1 MKLRVSFK
9 KKDINF
15 VLPSIMESES
25 KKITPVYFFDDYS
38 AKELNESKVGRKG
51 LSLFRLK
58 DMDVPVPEFFVISTD
73 TFVEFMLKAFKDG
86 KDRILAKGRN
96 PENKEVEDMLLKT
109 EFPKEVL
116 DEILSAYTRL
126 SGFTDAWVSVRSSVC
141 FTADKD
147 VSFSGI
153 FSTELNV
160 RKYDELVQSV
170 KRIYAS
176 MFSDDVVAY
185 ASRMNIDLADAK
197 IAVVVQKMVQSEVAG
212 VVYTTDPITQD
223 KTKLSIEAVYGL
235 GDVISLGE
243 ITPDTYVLN
252 KRDLSTAEKHI
263 SPQEWMKVRTMR
275 KTAKGLMGV
284 EKIKISKNWSH
295 KQKLPDREMQEIA
308 KISLVIEDRGNEA
321 QNVEWVLSGGRFWVL
336 QNKPIRY
343 ISLSDGILKEGVYV
357 VRKNVREV
365 ILGFI
370 EKYKSKDEMVTSA
383 MTEAKKIVEKNN
395 DEEVKRLEKLI
406 VEAKKEV
413 DSKVPVPEVKQDD
426 FVISG
431 IGASFGKTTG
441 KVKIVSG
448 ATEKKY
454 TKDDILLI
462 KKYSSEME
470 SMILS
475 SGGIIM
481 ETGGLTSDTAIL
493 CREFNIPAVVGA
505 NGASTLLKE
514 GDWVRIDG
522 NAGTIYKSEKLATE
536 ETEVH
541 PVVDAYTKG
550 DLTGMESIEPAK
562 EEVKEE
568 LPPKDF
574 TLPPS
579 ATRVFSMVTDSSK
592 KMFEFVGDSHGLV
605 YIDLDKIMLEDGR
618 HPLQYVEDKKFVDY
632 TKKICEKV
640 LEYVKLAQ
648 GDEVVLTIGS
658 SKVREFRSL
667 VGGKKQENASVSAE
681 AFGAQHYINNPELL
695 IRVARIVRR
704 IRNVYKK
711 RNVSLG
717 IHAVMNG
724 DFMVEIK
731 KQLSGENLKRTSSF
745 KLYAVLDNP
754 SEIILADEIANA
766 RIDGIILNMPRIAM
780 QMQGFK
786 IEDTDAHYDLARHSV
801 FKVLDNL
808 LAEVKGKLSQVI
820 VVVEDS
826 KPLLRYCVRAGVY
839 GVSVLPEDI
848 KDARKAAADEE
859 GKIILGK

>member
-1 MKLRVSFK
+1 
-9 KKDINF
+9 
-15 VLPSIMESES
+15 MESES
-25 KKITPVYFFDDYS
+25 KKTVPVYFFDDYS
-38 AKELNESKVGRKG
+38 AKELSESKIGRKG
-51 LSLFRLK
+51 LSLFKLK
-58 DMDVPVPEFFVISTD
+58 DMDVPVPEFFVVSTD
-73 TFVEFMLKAFKDG
+73 TFVDFILKAFKDG
-86 KDRILAKGRN
+86 KERILAKGRN
-96 PENKEVEDMLLKT
+96 PENSEVEELLLKE
-109 EFPKEVL
+109 EFPKDVL

-141 FTADKD
+141 FTSDKN

-160 RKYDELVQSV
+160 RKYEELVQSI

-185 ASRMNIDLADAK
+185 ANRMNVDLADAK
-197 IAVVVQKMVQSEVAG
+197 ISVVVQKMVQSEVAG

-252 KRDLSTAEKHI
+252 KKDLSTAEKHI
-263 SPQEWMKVRTMR
+263 SPQEWMKVRTMKKAPR
-275 KTAKGLMGV
+275 GAVGI
-284 EKIKISKNWSH
+284 EKIKISNNWSH
-295 KQKLPDREMQEIA
+295 KQKLPDRDMQEIA
-308 KISLVIEDRGNEA
+308 KISLVIEDKGNEP

-343 ISLSDGILKEGVYV
+343 ISLSDGIIKEGVYI
-357 VRKNVREV
+357 VRKNVRET

-370 EKYKSKDEMVTSA
+370 EKYRSEDEMVSSA
-383 MTEAKKIVEKNN
+383 MTGAKKIVEKNN

-406 VEAKKEV
+406 VEAKKEL
-413 DSKVPVPEVKQDD
+413 DSKVQTSQVKKDD
-426 FVISG
+426 FIITG
-431 IGASFGKTTG
+431 IGASFGKSVG
-441 KVKIVSG
+441 KVRVVSE
-448 ATEKKY
+448 ATNKKY
-454 TKDDILLI
+454 SKEEILLI
-462 KKYSSEME
+462 KQYSSEME

-493 CREFNIPAVVGA
+493 CREFGLPAVVGA
-505 NGASTLLKE
+505 TGASSLLKE
-514 GDWVRIDG
+514 GDWVKIDG
-522 NAGTIYKSEKLATE
+522 NVGTVYKSEKLVGE
-536 ETEVH
+536 QVEVH

-550 DLTGMESIEPAK
+550 DLSGMESLKTPVTEN
-562 EEVKEE
+562 VKDER
-568 LPPKDF
+568 PPKDL

-579 ATRVFSMVTDSSK
+579 ATRVFSMAMGSSDK
-592 KMFEFVGDSHGLV
+592 LFDFVGDSHGLV

-632 TKKICEKV
+632 TKKICEKI
-640 LEYVKLAQ
+640 LGYVNLAE
-648 GDEVVLTIGS
+648 GNEVIITIGS
-658 SKVREFRSL
+658 SKVKEFRSL
-667 VGGKKQENASVSAE
+667 VGGKKQENKSVSAD
-681 AFGAQHYINNPELL
+681 ALGALHYINNPELL
-695 IRVARIVRR
+695 TRVARIVRR

-717 IHAVMNG
+717 IHSVMNQ
-724 DFMVEIK
+724 DYMVEIK
-731 KQLSGENLKRTSSF
+731 KQLSGEKLKRTSSF
-745 KLYAVLDNP
+745 KIYAVLDNP
-754 SEIILADEIANA
+754 SEIILADEIVGAK
-766 RIDGIILNMPRIAM
+766 IDGIVLNMPRIAM

-786 IEDTDAHYDLARHSV
+786 IEDTDAKYDLARHSI

-808 LAEVKGKLSQVI
+808 LVEVKGLLNQII
-820 VVVEDS
+820 VVVENS

-839 GVSVLPEDI
+839 GVAVLPEDI
-848 KDARKAAADEE
+848 KGARKSAADEE

>member
-1 MKLRVSFK
+1 M
-9 KKDINF
+9 D
-15 VLPSIMESES
+15 SES
-25 KKITPVYFFDDYS
+25 KKTVPVYFFDDYS
-38 AKELNESKVGRKG
+38 AKELSESKIGRKG
-51 LSLFRLK
+51 LSLFKLK

-73 TFVEFMLKAFKDG
+73 TFVDFILKAFKDG

-96 PENKEVEDMLLKT
+96 PENSEVEELLLKA
-109 EFPKEVL
+109 EFPKDVL

-141 FTADKD
+141 FTTDKN

-160 RKYDELVQSV
+160 RKYEELVQSV

-185 ASRMNIDLADAK
+185 ANRMNVDLAEAK
-197 IAVVVQKMVQSEVAG
+197 ISVVVQKMVQSEVAG

-252 KRDLSTAEKHI
+252 KKDLSTAEKHI
-263 SPQEWMKVRTMR
+263 SPQEWMKVRTMKKAAR
-275 KTAKGLMGV
+275 GTVGI

-295 KQKLPDREMQEIA
+295 KQKLPDRDMQEIA
-308 KISLVIEDRGNEA
+308 KISLVIEDKGNEP

-343 ISLSDGILKEGVYV
+343 ISISDGIIKEGVYI
-357 VRKNVREV
+357 VRKNIRET

-370 EKYKSKDEMVTSA
+370 EKYRSEDEMVSSA
-383 MTEAKKIVEKNN
+383 MTGAKKIVEKNN

-406 VEAKKEV
+406 VEAKKEL
-413 DSKVPVPEVKQDD
+413 DSKINTPQVKKDD
-426 FVISG
+426 FIITG
-431 IGASFGKTTG
+431 IGASFGKAVG
-441 KVKIVSG
+441 KVRIVSE
-448 ATEKKY
+448 ATNKKY
-454 TKDDILLI
+454 TKEEILLI
-462 KKYSSEME
+462 KQYSSEME

-493 CREFNIPAVVGA
+493 CREFGIPAVVGA
-505 NGASTLLKE
+505 TGASSLLNE
-514 GDWVRIDG
+514 GDWVKIDG
-522 NAGTIYKSEKLATE
+522 NVGTVYKSEKLVGE
-536 ETEVH
+536 EVEVH

-550 DLTGMESIEPAK
+550 DLSGMDSIKTSVVENTK
-562 EEVKEE
+562 DD
-568 LPPKDF
+568 LPPKDL

-579 ATRVFSMVTDSSK
+579 ATRIFSMATGSSDK
-592 KMFEFVGDSHGLV
+592 LFDFVGDSHGLV
-605 YIDLDKIMLEDGR
+605 YVDLDKIMLEDGR

-632 TKKICEKV
+632 TKKICEKI
-640 LEYVKLAQ
+640 LAYVNLAQ
-648 GDEVVLTIGS
+648 GNEVILTIGS

-667 VGGKKQENASVSAE
+667 VGGKKQENKSVSAD
-681 AFGAQHYINNPELL
+681 ALGALHYINNPELL
-695 IRVARIVRR
+695 TRVARIVRR

-717 IHAVMNG
+717 IHSVMNQ
-724 DFMVEIK
+724 DYMVEIK
-731 KQLSGENLKRTSSF
+731 KQLSGEKLKRTSSF
-745 KLYAVLDNP
+745 KIYAVLDNP
-754 SEIILADEIANA
+754 SEIILADEIAGA
-766 RIDGIILNMPRIAM
+766 KIDGIVLNMPKIAM

-786 IEDTDAHYDLARHSV
+786 IEDTDAKYDLARHSI

-808 LAEVKGKLSQVI
+808 LAEVKGLLNQII
-820 VVVEDS
+820 VVVQNS

-839 GVSVLPEDI
+839 GVAVLPEDI
-848 KDARKAAADEE
+848 KGARKAAADEE

>member
-1 MKLRVSFK
+1 
-9 KKDINF
+9 
-15 VLPSIMESES
+15 MESES
-25 KKITPVYFFDDYS
+25 KKTTPVYFFDDYS
-38 AKELNESKVGRKG
+38 AKELNENKVGRKG
-51 LSLFRLK
+51 LSLFKLK

-73 TFVEFMLKAFKDG
+73 TFVDFMVKAFKDG

-160 RKYDELVQSV
+160 RKYDELVQSI

-185 ASRMNIDLADAK
+185 AGRMNIDLADAK

-212 VVYTTDPITQD
+212 VVYTTDPVTQD

-252 KRDLSTAEKHI
+252 KKDLSTAEMYI

-275 KTAKGLMGV
+275 RTGKGTVGV

-295 KQKLPDREMQEIA
+295 KQKLPDRDIQEIA

-321 QNVEWVLSGGRFWVL
+321 QNIEWVLSGGRFWVL

-343 ISLSDGILKEGVYV
+343 ISLSDGILKEGVYI

-395 DEEVKRLEKLI
+395 DEEIKRLEKLI
-406 VEAKKEV
+406 VEAKKEL
-413 DSKVPVPEVKQDD
+413 DSKVAVPEVKQDD

-431 IGASFGKTTG
+431 IGASFGKATG
-441 KVKIVSG
+441 KVRIVSG
-448 ATEKKY
+448 ATDKKY

-505 NGASTLLKE
+505 TGASTLLKE
-514 GDWVRIDG
+514 GDRVRIDG

-550 DLTGMESIEPAK
+550 DLTGMESVEPAK
-562 EEVKEE
+562 IEEVQEE

-640 LEYVKLAQ
+640 LEYIKLVQ

-704 IRNVYKK
+704 IRNVHKK

-801 FKVLDNL
+801 FKVVDNL

-820 VVVEDS
+820 VVAEDS

-839 GVSVLPEDI
+839 GVAVLPEDI

>member
-1 MKLRVSFK
+1 
-9 KKDINF
+9 
-15 VLPSIMESES
+15 MESES
-25 KKITPVYFFDDYS
+25 KKTVPVYFFDDYS
-38 AKELNESKVGRKG
+38 AKELSESKIGRKG
-51 LSLFRLK
+51 LSLFKLK
-58 DMDVPVPEFFVISTD
+58 DMDVPVPEFFVVSTD
-73 TFVEFMLKAFKDG
+73 TFVDFILKAFKDG
-86 KDRILAKGRN
+86 KERILAKGRN
-96 PENKEVEDMLLKT
+96 PENSEVEELLLKE
-109 EFPKEVL
+109 EFPKDVL

-141 FTADKD
+141 FTSDKN

-160 RKYDELVQSV
+160 RKYEELVQSI

-185 ASRMNIDLADAK
+185 ANRMNVDLADAK
-197 IAVVVQKMVQSEVAG
+197 ISVVVQKMVQSEVAG

-252 KRDLSTAEKHI
+252 KKDLSTAEKHI
-263 SPQEWMKVRTMR
+263 SPQEWMKVRTMKKAPR
-275 KTAKGLMGV
+275 GAVGI
-284 EKIKISKNWSH
+284 EKIKISNNWSH
-295 KQKLPDREMQEIA
+295 KQKLPDRDMQEIA
-308 KISLVIEDRGNEA
+308 KISLVIEDKGNEP

-343 ISLSDGILKEGVYV
+343 ISLSDGIIKEGVYI
-357 VRKNVREV
+357 VRKNVRET

-370 EKYKSKDEMVTSA
+370 EKYRSEDEMVSSA
-383 MTEAKKIVEKNN
+383 MTGAKKIVEKNN

-406 VEAKKEV
+406 VEAKKEL
-413 DSKVPVPEVKQDD
+413 DSKVQTSQVKKDD
-426 FVISG
+426 FIITG
-431 IGASFGKTTG
+431 IGASFGKSVG
-441 KVKIVSG
+441 KVRVVSE
-448 ATEKKY
+448 ATNKKY
-454 TKDDILLI
+454 SKEEILLI
-462 KKYSSEME
+462 KQYSSEME

-493 CREFNIPAVVGA
+493 CREFGLPAVVGA
-505 NGASTLLKE
+505 TGASSLLKE
-514 GDWVRIDG
+514 GDWVKIDG
-522 NAGTIYKSEKLATE
+522 NVGTVYKSEKLVGE
-536 ETEVH
+536 QVEVH

-550 DLTGMESIEPAK
+550 DLSGMESLKTPVTEN
-562 EEVKEE
+562 VKDER
-568 LPPKDF
+568 PPKDL

-579 ATRVFSMVTDSSK
+579 ATRVFSMAMGSSDK
-592 KMFEFVGDSHGLV
+592 LFDFVGDSHGLV

-632 TKKICEKV
+632 TKKICEKI
-640 LEYVKLAQ
+640 LGYVNLAE
-648 GDEVVLTIGS
+648 GNEVIITIGS
-658 SKVREFRSL
+658 SKVKEFRSL
-667 VGGKKQENASVSAE
+667 VGGKKQENKSVSAD
-681 AFGAQHYINNPELL
+681 ALGALHYINNPELL
-695 IRVARIVRR
+695 TRVARIVRR

-717 IHAVMNG
+717 IHSVMNQ
-724 DFMVEIK
+724 DYMVEIK
-731 KQLSGENLKRTSSF
+731 KQLSGEKLKRTSSF
-745 KLYAVLDNP
+745 KIYAVLDNP
-754 SEIILADEIANA
+754 SEIILADEIAGA
-766 RIDGIILNMPRIAM
+766 KIDGIVLNMPRIAM

-786 IEDTDAHYDLARHSV
+786 IEDTDAKYDLARHSI

-808 LAEVKGKLSQVI
+808 LVEVKGLLNQII
-820 VVVEDS
+820 VVVENS

-839 GVSVLPEDI
+839 GVAVLPEDI
-848 KDARKAAADEE
+848 KGARKSAADEE

>member
-1 MKLRVSFK
+1 
-9 KKDINF
+9 
-15 VLPSIMESES
+15 
-25 KKITPVYFFDDYS
+25 
-38 AKELNESKVGRKG
+38 
-51 LSLFRLK
+51 
-58 DMDVPVPEFFVISTD
+58 
-73 TFVEFMLKAFKDG
+73 
-86 KDRILAKGRN
+86 
-96 PENKEVEDMLLKT
+96 
-109 EFPKEVL
+109 
-116 DEILSAYTRL
+116 
-126 SGFTDAWVSVRSSVC
+126 
-141 FTADKD
+141 
-147 VSFSGI
+147 
-153 FSTELNV
+153 
-160 RKYDELVQSV
+160 
-170 KRIYAS
+170 
-176 MFSDDVVAY
+176 
-185 ASRMNIDLADAK
+185 
-197 IAVVVQKMVQSEVAG
+197 
-212 VVYTTDPITQD
+212 
-223 KTKLSIEAVYGL
+223 
-235 GDVISLGE
+235 
-243 ITPDTYVLN
+243 
-252 KRDLSTAEKHI
+252 
-263 SPQEWMKVRTMR
+263 
-275 KTAKGLMGV
+275 
-284 EKIKISKNWSH
+284 
-295 KQKLPDREMQEIA
+295 
-308 KISLVIEDRGNEA
+308 
-321 QNVEWVLSGGRFWVL
+321 
-336 QNKPIRY
+336 
-343 ISLSDGILKEGVYV
+343 
-357 VRKNVREV
+357 
-365 ILGFI
+365 
-370 EKYKSKDEMVTSA
+370 
-383 MTEAKKIVEKNN
+383 
-395 DEEVKRLEKLI
+395 
-406 VEAKKEV
+406 
-413 DSKVPVPEVKQDD
+413 
-426 FVISG
+426 
-431 IGASFGKTTG
+431 
-441 KVKIVSG
+441 
-448 ATEKKY
+448 
-454 TKDDILLI
+454 
-462 KKYSSEME
+462 
-470 SMILS
+470 
-475 SGGIIM
+475 
-481 ETGGLTSDTAIL
+481 
-493 CREFNIPAVVGA
+493 
-505 NGASTLLKE
+505 LKE
-514 GDWVRIDG
+514 GDRVRIDG

-562 EEVKEE
+562 VEEVKEE

-640 LEYVKLAQ
+640 LEYIKLVQ

-704 IRNVYKK
+704 IRNVHKK

-801 FKVLDNL
+801 FKVVDNL

-820 VVVEDS
+820 VVAEDS

-839 GVSVLPEDI
+839 GVAVLPEDI